1 MINIQTDLLSL
12 SPSVLSKMSRSNLER
27 IAIEGTTEQ
36 KDSLI
41 AWGYSALPAFFFED
55 LYFMATGQEWEQ
67 D

>member
-41 AWGYSALPAFFFED
+41 AWGAFFFED